1 MSDASNSK
9 PSRIPLSIAEGK
21 ATYETELAKDLEWA
35 MDEGSRHFEEKSAVH
50 ETLRKICKRLNEME
64 IPYAVVGGMAL
75 FRYGY
80 RRFTEDVDILVS
92 RDSLTKIHKKLDGLG
107 YRPPFQGSKHLRD
120 AEHKVKIE
128 FLVSGEF
135 PGDGKPKEVS
145 FPNPRNVSEIENEIS
160 YLNLEKLVELK
171 LASGMTGKDRMKD
184 LVDVQELIGLTPL
197 PKSFAENLSP
207 YVQTKFGE
215 LWEAANGGTEY
226 MMLWRNKFLT
236 VDANSFDDVIE
247 KLGNAVDLLKR
258 MQADG
263 VEMDPNGGTRDDY
276 IRLITTDPEIAKKY
290 DMHHERDFLGAESE
304 D

>member
-207 YVQTKFGE
+207 YVQTKFGDS
-215 LWEAANGGTEY
+215 GRPQMVVRST
-226 MMLWRNKFLT
+226 
-236 VDANSFDDVIE
+236 
-247 KLGNAVDLLKR
+247 
-258 MQADG
+258 
-263 VEMDPNGGTRDDY
+263 
-276 IRLITTDPEIAKKY
+276 
-290 DMHHERDFLGAESE
+290 
-304 D
+304 